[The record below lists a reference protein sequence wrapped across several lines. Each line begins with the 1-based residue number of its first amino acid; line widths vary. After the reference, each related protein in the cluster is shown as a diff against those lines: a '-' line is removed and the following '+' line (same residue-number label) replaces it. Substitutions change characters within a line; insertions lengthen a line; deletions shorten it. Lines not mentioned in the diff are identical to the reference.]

1 MPKDSALAI
10 GDREPVV
17 TAGKVEFAIGP
28 DDQAV
33 QVVTVEGGVDSEP
46 AKLGLLGVRDPI
58 VIGIPE
64 PL

>member
-28 DDQAV
+28 DDQAM
-33 QVVTVEGGVDSEP
+33 QVVTVEGGVDTKP
-46 AKLGLLGVRDPI
+46 AELRLLGVRDPI
-58 VIGIPE
+58 VIGIAE